1 MAPVEMQGA
10 VGVIRPRGPI
20 DAGHCPALLESV
32 MNGLGPG
39 RPMLVVDLHDVPL
52 MDSAGLETLVEIRDR
67 IESRG
72 GAVKLASVNGL
83 CADILRVTGVSEQ
96 FEQYGQARQAVGSFA
111 V

>member
-20 DAGHCPALLESV
+20 DAGHCPALLDAV
-32 MNGLGPG
+32 MEGFGTG

-52 MDSAGLETLVEIRDR
+52 IDSAGLETLIEIRER
-67 IESRG
+67 IEAKG

-83 CADILRVTGVSEQ
+83 CTDILRVTGVSEQ
-96 FEQYGQARQAVGSFA
+96 FEQFAQARQAVGSFA
-111 V
+111 I